1 MKEIEETKLAADLEI
16 RNPETKTRESSGST
30 GKESNSTKSDSEY
43 SLIEEKSRIFVTKN
57 CKNQPEREV
66 KSESRIKEDK
76 EEL

>member
-16 RNPETKTRESSGST
+16 RNPENKRESSGST